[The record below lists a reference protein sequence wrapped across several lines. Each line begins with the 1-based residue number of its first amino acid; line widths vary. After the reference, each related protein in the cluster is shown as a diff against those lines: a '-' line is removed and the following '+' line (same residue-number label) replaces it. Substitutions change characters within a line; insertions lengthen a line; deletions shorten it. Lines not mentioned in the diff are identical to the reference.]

1 MSWSWSWVLAPVAVI
16 VNLHAMAALVRARD
30 AAPADVRRWLR
41 RSGWLATAFLALSGI
56 LGGVIALL
64 VHFGP
69 GKSDVANRAALV
81 ADGVNCATICIV
93 GCVLPIL
100 VVLWLGGTLI
110 WIREHYCVMEPRTA
124 GIYRIVVGFLCT
136 ADMLRH
142 WGEARRFYS
151 NEGVLTNHYHLFRP
165 SSGYNFS
172 VFHAFSSLGE
182 VHLIFAFFVLCHVLF
197 MIGWHTKV
205 FSILSFIAVTSLDN
219 RLVMV
224 ENGGYV
230 AVNLVV
236 AYAMFLPTG
245 KRFSVDAWVRSWRER
260 KEGNVAE
267 LNERYRPDWAYKPYT
282 SLAVLL
288 VVLNLAVV
296 YFFNVVNKSGN
307 LWRTGQTVHYVLH
320 LNRMV
325 TGLAVFFR
333 DVLPYPATRVITWG
347 TLCLEAL
354 LVGWIMSPYAKRFT
368 RTAGLIGVFS
378 LHSMFGVMMRL
389 GPFAWFMIGWS
400 MCLIAPPQW
409 EFVESWYRRKAAPR
423 VVVYDRGSPFA
434 FAICR
439 ALARLDTLEL
449 LRFEESPAAA
459 DSAPPGPTPELIT
472 VRDEA
477 SGAVFTGMFAFHEIV
492 RTLPGGRWG
501 YWVLRTGTLGLLGPL
516 LSFAS
521 ARRAAL
527 ARFFGLA
534 VPPRGKEAVTPTS
547 PMRTKIWNGS
557 IYLRETLLV
566 WVAICSVLQAIAENK
581 AVPIWAKPKMPGV
594 MSATLIYPRMFQG
607 WGMFAPNP
615 ITDDGSVSI
624 DAITLDG
631 RHVDPFTGDV
641 PDLDISDARGLGIG
655 QIRQDYFN
663 RIRLDRNKV
672 FRQGLL
678 DYLRSWHKETGRP
691 EDELVAF
698 DVYWV
703 RAMCPPPGQNR
714 AYNNEKIA
722 LLTYRKSGYRP
733 LPGQP
738 PLPPEPKVESADTI
752 DPKTNPQATLPVE
765 PVQKILNLLR

>member
-1 MSWSWSWVLAPVAVI
+1 MSVTDDVAPSEGGSEPSAPS
-16 VNLHAMAALVRARD
+16 LEAASREVPLPDPASAEVPLPEAAASP
-30 AAPADVRRWLR
+30 AAPSPEGPLPAAAPPAAAKKKTRRE
-41 RSGWLATAFLALSGI
+41 S
-56 LGGVIALL
+56 L
-64 VHFGP
+64 VE
-69 GKSDVANRAALV
+69 
-81 ADGVNCATICIV
+81 
-93 GCVLPIL
+93 
-100 VVLWLGGTLI
+100 TLT
-110 WIREHYCVMEPRTA
+110 WIRDHYCVMEPRTA
-124 GIYRIVVGFLCT
+124 GIYRWVVGFLCV

-142 WGEARRFYS
+142 WGEARWFYS
-151 NEGVLTNHYHLFRP
+151 NEGVLSNHYHLFRP

-182 VHLIFAFFVLCHVLF
+182 VHVIFGLFVLCHFFF
-197 MIGWHTKV
+197 MIGWRTKL

-230 AVNLVV
+230 VVNLVV

-245 KRFSVDAWVRSWRER
+245 KRFSVDSWLRSWRER
-260 KEGNVAE
+260 KERSAAD
-267 LNERYRPDWAYKPYT
+267 LNDRYRPDWAYKPYT

-296 YFFNVVNKSGN
+296 YFFNVVNKSGQI
-307 LWRTGQTVHYVLH
+307 WRSGQSVHYVLY

-325 TGLAVFFR
+325 TGLAVLFR
-333 DVLPYPATRVITWG
+333 DILPYWLTRPITWSV
-347 TLCLEAL
+347 LCLEAL
-354 LVGWIMSPYAKRFT
+354 LVTWIMSPYAKRIT
-368 RTAGLIGVFS
+368 RTAAMIGVFS
-378 LHSMFGVMMRL
+378 LHAMFGVMMRL

-409 EFVESWYRRKAAPR
+409 EAVERWYRRKSAPR
-423 VVVYDRGSPFA
+423 VVVYDRASPFA

-439 ALARLDTLEL
+439 ALARLDCLEL
-449 LRFEESPAAA
+449 LRFEESAP
-459 DSAPPGPTPELIT
+459 DSASPELLV

-477 SGAVFTGMFAFHEIV
+477 TSATFTGLAAFHEIAQA
-492 RTLPGGRWG
+492 LPGGRWW
-501 YWVLRTGTLGLLGPL
+501 YWLVRIGTLGLLGPIL
-516 LSFAS
+516 ALAS
-521 ARRAAL
+521 RRRAGL

-534 VPPRGKEAVTPTS
+534 IPPRGPEAVTPSS
-547 PMRTKIWNGS
+547 PLRTRIWNGS

-581 AVPIWAKPKMPGV
+581 AIPTWAKPTLPKV
-594 MSATLIYPRMFQG
+594 MSATLVYPRMFQG

-631 RHVDPFTGDV
+631 RHVDPFTGKE
-641 PDLDISDARGLGIG
+641 PDLDISDARGLGLP

-678 DYLRSWHKETGRP
+678 DYLRGWHKETGRP

-703 RAMCPPPGQNR
+703 RAMCPPPGQKR
-714 AYNNEKIA
+714 SYNNEKIA
-722 LLTYRKSGYRP
+722 LLTYRKPGYRP
-733 LPGQP
+733 PPGQP

-752 DPKTNPQATLPVE
+752 DVKPAAAASASASAAVPFAPIKDLL
-765 PVQKILNLLR
+765 KNLQH

>member
-1 MSWSWSWVLAPVAVI
+1 MSVTDDVAPSEGGSEPSAPSLESTSTEAPSPEAPSAEPAPAAGAAPVVKKKRI
-16 VNLHAMAALVRARD
+16 ER
-30 AAPADVRRWLR
+30 LR
-41 RSGWLATAFLALSGI
+41 E
-56 LGGVIALL
+56 
-64 VHFGP
+64 
-69 GKSDVANRAALV
+69 
-81 ADGVNCATICIV
+81 
-93 GCVLPIL
+93 
-100 VVLWLGGTLI
+100 TLF
-110 WIREHYCVMEPRTA
+110 WIRDHYCVMEPRTA
-124 GIYRIVVGFLCT
+124 GIYRWVVGFLCV

-142 WGEARRFYS
+142 WGEARWFYS

-182 VHLIFAFFVLCHVLF
+182 VHVIFALFVLCHFFF
-197 MIGWHTKV
+197 MIGWRTKL

-230 AVNLVV
+230 VVNLVV
-236 AYAMFLPTG
+236 AYAMFLPCG
-245 KRFSVDAWVRSWRER
+245 KRFSVDSWLRSWRER

-267 LNERYRPDWAYKPYT
+267 LNDRYRPDWAHKPYT

-296 YFFNVVNKSGN
+296 YFFNVVNKSGH

-325 TGLAVFFR
+325 TGLAVWYRELF
-333 DVLPYPATRVITWG
+333 PYWTTRPVTWG
-347 TLCLEAL
+347 VLCLEAL
-354 LVGWIMSPYAKRFT
+354 LVAWIMSPYAKRIT
-368 RTAGLIGVFS
+368 RTAAMIGILC
-378 LHSMFGVMMRL
+378 LHTSFGVMMRL

-409 EFVESWYRRKAAPR
+409 EAAESWYRRKSAPR
-423 VVVYDRGSPFA
+423 VVVYDRKSPFA
-434 FAICR
+434 FALCR
-439 ALARLDTLEL
+439 ALARLDCLDL
-449 LRFEESPAAA
+449 LRFEESPADDTAE
-459 DSAPPGPTPELIT
+459 APLLRA
-472 VRDEA
+472 RDEA
-477 SGAVFTGMFAFHEIV
+477 SGAVFTGTAAFHEIA
-492 RTLPGGRWG
+492 RALPGGRWG
-501 YWVLRTGTLGLLGPL
+501 YWLVRIGTLGLLGPL
-516 LSFAS
+516 LSFAGR
-521 ARRAAL
+521 RRAAL

-534 VPPRGKEAVTPTS
+534 IPPRGKEQVQPWS
-547 PMRTKIWNGS
+547 PLRTKIWTGS
-557 IYLRETLLV
+557 LYLRETLLV

-581 AVPIWAKPKMPGV
+581 AVPAWAKPKMPGV
-594 MSATLIYPRMFQG
+594 MSATLVYPRMFQG

-631 RHVDPFTGDV
+631 RHVDPFTGQA
-641 PDLDISDARGLGIG
+641 PDLDISDSRGLGLG

-672 FRQGLL
+672 FRQGLQ

-703 RAMCPPPGQNR
+703 RAMCPPPGEKHASR
-714 AYNNEKIA
+714 NEKIA
-722 LLTYRKSGYRP
+722 LLTYRKPGYRP
-733 LPGQP
+733 APGLPG
-738 PLPPEPKVESADTI
+738 LPPEPKVESADTI
-752 DPKTNPQATLPVE
+752 DNKAQPAPTMPVE
-765 PVQKILNLLR
+765 GIQKLWNLIK

>member
-1 MSWSWSWVLAPVAVI
+1 MSVTDDVAPSEGGSEPSAPTAEATFLEAPSAETPSIEASAVESASPE
-16 VNLHAMAALVRARD
+16 V
-30 AAPADVRRWLR
+30 P
-41 RSGWLATAFLALSGI
+41 SPEALSPEAP
-56 LGGVIALL
+56 LPAATPV
-64 VHFGP
+64 
-69 GKSDVANRAALV
+69 VAKKKRIERLRERL
-81 ADGVNCATICIV
+81 T
-93 GCVLPIL
+93 
-100 VVLWLGGTLI
+100 
-110 WIREHYCVMEPRTA
+110 WIRDRYCVMEPRTA
-124 GIYRIVVGFLCT
+124 GIYRWVVGFLCI

-142 WGEARRFYS
+142 WSEARWFYS
-151 NEGVLTNHYHLFRP
+151 NEGVLTNHYHLWKP

-182 VHLIFAFFVLCHVLF
+182 VHVIFAIFVLCHFFF
-197 MIGWHTKV
+197 MIGWRTKL

-230 AVNLVV
+230 VVNLVV

-245 KRFSVDAWVRSWRER
+245 KRFSVDAWLRSWRER

-267 LNERYRPDWAYKPYT
+267 LNDRYRPDWAHKPYT

-307 LWRTGQTVHYVLH
+307 LWRTGRTVHYVLH

-325 TGLAVFFR
+325 TGAAVLFR
-333 DVLPYPATRVITWG
+333 ELVPDWMTRPVTWG
-347 TLCLEAL
+347 VLCLEAL
-354 LVGWIMSPYAKRFT
+354 LVGWIISPYAKRIT
-368 RTAGLIGVFS
+368 RTLAMIGILC
-378 LHSMFGVMMRL
+378 LHTSFGVMMRL

-400 MCLIAPPQW
+400 TCLICPEQW
-409 EFVESWYRRKAAPR
+409 AMAESWYRRKASPR
-423 VVVYDRGSPFA
+423 VVIYDRGSPLA

-439 ALARLDTLEL
+439 ALARLDCLEL
-449 LRFEESPAAA
+449 LRFEESPAA
-459 DSAPPGPTPELIT
+459 SAPEQAPSYRATNSASPDAAPELIA

-477 SGAVFTGMFAFHEIV
+477 SGAVSTGIAAFREIA
-492 RTLPGGRWG
+492 RALPGGRWG
-501 YWVLRTGTLGLLGPL
+501 YWLVRLGTLGLLGPM
-516 LSFAS
+516 LSYAS
-521 ARRAAL
+521 RRRAAL

-534 VPPRGKEAVTPTS
+534 TPPRGREAVTASS
-547 PMRTKIWNGS
+547 PLRLRLWNGS
-557 IYLRETLLV
+557 VYLRETLLV

-581 AVPIWAKPKMPGV
+581 AVPAWARPKIPGV
-594 MSATLIYPRMFQG
+594 MSATLVYPRMFQG

-624 DAITLDG
+624 DAITLEG
-631 RHVDPFTGDV
+631 RHVDPFTGQE
-641 PDLDISDARGLGIG
+641 PDLDISDARGLGLG

-672 FRQGLL
+672 FRQGLQ
-678 DYLRSWHKETGRP
+678 DYLRNWHKETGRP

-703 RAMCPPPGQNR
+703 RAMCPPPGQKH

-722 LLTYRKSGYRP
+722 LLTYRKPGYRP
-733 LPGQP
+733 APGHP
-738 PLPPEPKVESADTI
+738 GLPPEPKVESADTI
-752 DPKTNPQATLPVE
+752 DVKAQPVPTMPVE
-765 PVQKILNLLR
+765 GIQKLFNLFK

>member
-1 MSWSWSWVLAPVAVI
+1 MVSDPDDVAPGERGSEPSAPA
-16 VNLHAMAALVRARD
+16 LEAASPEAPSADEPSPEVPLPA
-30 AAPADVRRWLR
+30 AAPAAAVKKKRSERLR
-41 RSGWLATAFLALSGI
+41 ET
-56 LGGVIALL
+56 LL
-64 VHFGP
+64 
-69 GKSDVANRAALV
+69 
-81 ADGVNCATICIV
+81 
-93 GCVLPIL
+93 
-100 VVLWLGGTLI
+100 
-110 WIREHYCVMEPRTA
+110 WIRDHYCVMEPRTA
-124 GIYRIVVGFLCT
+124 GIYRLVVGFLCV

-142 WGEARRFYS
+142 WSEARWFYS
-151 NEGVLTNHYHLFRP
+151 NEGVLTNHYHLWRP

-182 VHLIFAFFVLCHVLF
+182 VHVIFAFFVLCHFFF
-197 MIGWHTKV
+197 MIGWHTKL
-205 FSILSFIAVTSLDN
+205 FSILSFVAVTSVDN

-230 AVNLVV
+230 VVNLVV

-245 KRFSVDAWVRSWRER
+245 KRFSVDAWLRSWRER

-267 LNERYRPDWAYKPYT
+267 LNDRYRPDWAYKPYT

-325 TGLAVFFR
+325 TGLAVFLR
-333 DVLPYPATRVITWG
+333 DLLPYWTTRPMTWAV
-347 TLCLEAL
+347 LCTEAL
-354 LVGWIMSPYAKRFT
+354 LVGWILSPYAKRIT
-368 RTAGLIGVFS
+368 RAAAMIGILL
-378 LHSMFGVMMRL
+378 LHTSFGVMMRL

-400 MCLIAPPQW
+400 MCLISPEQW
-409 EFVESWYRRKAAPR
+409 QIAESWYRRKAAPR
-423 VVVYDRGSPFA
+423 VVVYDRTSPLA

-439 ALARLDTLEL
+439 ALSRLDCLEL
-449 LRFEESPAAA
+449 LRFEESEG
-459 DSAPPGPTPELIT
+459 DSPELLT
-472 VRDEA
+472 ARDEA
-477 SGAVFTGMFAFHEIV
+477 SGTVFTGLAAFHEIC
-492 RTLPGGRWG
+492 RALPGGRWG
-501 YWVLRTGTLGLLGPL
+501 YWILRVLTLGLLGAL

-521 ARRAAL
+521 RRRAAL

-534 VPPRGKEAVTPTS
+534 IPPRGREAVS
-547 PMRTKIWNGS
+547 PWSPLRSKIWTGS
-557 IYLRETLLV
+557 VYLRETLLV

-581 AVPIWAKPKMPGV
+581 AVPTRIKPKMPAV
-594 MSATLIYPRMFQG
+594 MTATLTYPRMFQG

-624 DAITLDG
+624 DAVTLEG
-631 RHVDPFTGDV
+631 RHVDPFTGQA
-641 PDLDISDARGLGIG
+641 PDLDISDARGLGLG

-672 FRQGLL
+672 FRQPLQ
-678 DYLRSWHKETGRP
+678 DYLRNWHKETGRP

-703 RAMCPPPGQNR
+703 RAMCPPPGQTH
-714 AYNNEKIA
+714 AYKNEKIA
-722 LLTYRKSGYRP
+722 LLTYRKPGYRP
-733 LPGQP
+733 PPGQP

-752 DPKTNPQATLPVE
+752 DNKATPAPSMPLE
-765 PVQKILNLLR
+765 AVQKVLNLLQ